1 MTWRAVISNFTHDS
15 SFQCDTGTFIINE
28 SDGEGLT
35 PLHIAS
41 QQGHMR
47 VVQLLLNRGALLHRD
62 HNGRNPLHLAAMSG
76 YTQTIELLHSVHSH
90 LLDQVDKDGVR
101 DECQIPHAPSQSFAH
116 LILCLSFFFVRFLQ
130 NTPLHLATMEN
141 RPSAI
146 SLLLSMNCKFLYN
159 YMEMSAIDYAIYY
172 KYPEA
177 ALAMVTHDERA
188 DEVMMLKSDK
198 HPCVTLALIAS
209 MPRVF
214 EAVQDKCITKA
225 NCKKDSK
232 SFYVS

>member
-1 MTWRAVISNFTHDS
+1 M
-15 SFQCDTGTFIINE
+15 
-28 SDGEGLT
+28 
-35 PLHIAS
+35 
-41 QQGHMR
+41 
-47 VVQLLLNRGALLHRD
+47 
-62 HNGRNPLHLAAMSG
+62 
-76 YTQTIELLHSVHSH
+76 QTDITVFH
-90 LLDQVDKDGVR
+90 
-101 DECQIPHAPSQSFAH
+101 
-116 LILCLSFFFVRFLQ
+116 LQ

-141 RPSAI
+141 QPSAI
-146 SLLLSMNCKFLYN
+146 ALLLSMNCKLLYN
-159 YMEMSAIDYAIYY
+159 YLEMSAIDYAIYY

-188 DEVMMLKSDK
+188 DEIMVLKSDK

-232 SFYVS
+232 SFYVSLCLIILFFPFMHYF